1 MLYTDEFQLVSG
13 KYGSRVLSLR
23 DQRDHPEFHQWKMQK
38 QTSVMVYECISAN
51 GMRVLHVWRYHLHGG
66 IYWGCTVKYTAV
78 KMMCFMRSLWLLDQ
92 DCMCYNSVV
101 SSTQSECA
109 RLAYQ
114 QSWSD
119 SYLKCMTSQQQTAE
133 HLKPCFKRDWTKL
146 LFAKL

>member
-23 DQRDHPEFHQWKMQK
+23 DQRDHPEFHQWQMQK

-51 GMRVLHVWRYHLHGG
+51 SMRVLHVWRYHLHGG

-78 KMMCFMRSLWLLDQ
+78 KMLCFMGSPWLLDQ
-92 DCMCYNSVV
+92 DCMYNSVV

-109 RLAYQ
+109 TGLPAVLI
-114 QSWSD
+114 W
-119 SYLKCMTSQQQTAE
+119 LLFKCMTSQQQTAE

-146 LFAKL
+146 LLAKL